1 MSGPHSEV
9 GEALRAL
16 RAARAQTI
24 EAEAH
29 EQAAEDALLLA
40 LSWHRDGT
48 GRWFH
53 PRLAL
58 DDGFTTSEALRRSEE
73 ALDILGLA
81 LGEGI

>member
-1 MSGPHSEV
+1 MSGPSHE
-9 GEALRAL
+9 ELQAALRAL

-29 EQAAEDALLLA
+29 EQAAKDALLLA

-58 DDGFTTSEALRRSEE
+58 EGLTISEALRRSEE

-81 LGEGI
+81 LREGI